1 MSLDASLPYFSNP
14 RTLRKPA
21 CVKIHGFPGSDRC
34 FGVRASHRI
43 GEFVLGRAYHLQLGA
58 RLAGAKA
65 TLVVVDGLSPC
76 NLELFWQVTA
86 TDDDHAGIIQFTG
99 TCLSTTPGTP
109 LTWCA
114 FGVSPTGGM
123 FPAGVFML
131 QAANG
136 SVVRIGRV
144 L

>member
-1 MSLDASLPYFSNP
+1 MLSLGAL
-14 RTLRKPA
+14 
-21 CVKIHGFPGSDRC
+21 
-34 FGVRASHRI
+34 
-43 GEFVLGRAYHLQLGA
+43 VLG
-58 RLAGAKA
+58 LAQVAS
-65 TLVVVDGLSPC
+65 VVGLCLDGPTTC
-76 NLELFWQVTA
+76 NLELDWQVTA

-136 SVVRIGRV
+136 SVVRIGRAKARRQAT
-144 L
+144 